1 MRGVDELLDQE
12 KSDFSNSINHRIK
25 QLWVKAK
32 WSDLIVVVEKTLQA
46 IDTPTLKAENGVRI
60 DNATDL
66 FDVFGVYNKN
76 PYEEKNAIRIDHTLI
91 DGYLILPRSTT
102 ATTVFVVGSKVPHDD
117 YGEGY
122 FSSSGSYRED
132 IPAFME
138 WMLLAYAM
146 HDHYLADGQNDK
158 AMSELQKAEEYLS
171 QALDRFER
179 IESQNQVTVNSPS
192 APYHTNTISQRN
204 I

>member
-1 MRGVDELLDQE
+1 M
-12 KSDFSNSINHRIK
+12 
-25 QLWVKAK
+25 
-32 WSDLIVVVEKTLQA
+32 
-46 IDTPTLKAENGVRI
+46 
-60 DNATDL
+60 
-66 FDVFGVYNKN
+66 FGVYTVKN

-91 DGYLILPRSTT
+91 GWIFNFTQVNNSDHG
-102 ATTVFVVGSKVPHDD
+102 FVVVGKVPHDD